1 MNKNRYKLIFSKSKS
16 CLVPVAEC
24 IKSAMGNGSSDSVSE
39 SNDEAEEPPLS
50 DHYAL
55 SPVSLSLKSALN
67 PVSSVMQLTW
77 KQFSILLLTVV
88 STSALADQRSE
99 IRPELKELK
108 GDNTDI
114 QVATEH
120 NHNNNGR
127 TKLYQTENK
136 VIVIDIATPNDKG
149 ISNNRFEKF
158 NIPNGAVFNNN
169 GTTSEAKSKLVG
181 YIRYNKNIKEKKEA
195 DVILSQVTGT
205 QESKI
210 VGALEVLGKEADI
223 VIANQNGINL
233 NGVRAIN
240 SKRFVATTSKEI
252 KLDQEQEQIILDV
265 EKGKVTID
273 VNGFA
278 TDGLQYLDI
287 IAKTIEQKQSITTEK
302 DKTSDTEIS
311 FIAGK
316 SKYDF
321 KKREVTEKNGENVK
335 EGTIAITG
343 ASTGAMHGKNI
354 KLIVTDKGAG
364 VKHDGIILSEN
375 DIHIELHD
383 GDLEFGNTEQKKVGD
398 LDRKVQAKKNIAVKG
413 AKRTIIG
420 SQVKAEKITVETQET
435 KIRKETEVRAQ
446 EVKFNSKDSISL
458 EKNSKLV
465 ATKVDVET
473 ESLENEG
480 LIYGSDVKLDAND
493 LVNKQTIFAEKK
505 LDIKTKGKKMSI
517 AEKDYVA
524 VRFLESSASLK
535 PGFVNKGVIES
546 KEEATLTFK
555 DQTSYLVEKGDKFV
569 KAGKK
574 LTIDA
579 QNVELNQQDIQLS
592 SNININVKESFIN
605 RNGTLATAQD
615 LKITAE
621 NGSIYNIGGILG
633 SAKSL
638 GLNAKSSNGQG
649 GNVVNQEGGLLHTL
663 GDMSLDAAHTV
674 YNLGNIFAHNKI
686 KVEAHKLINDVRL
699 SGKVTFQENQ
709 LNNLI
714 QGYLGNSF
722 KLSVNLSGRLYE
734 MSQIAQ
740 HGWHNNVYKLN
751 LNVQELDKAD
761 IKVEKMGM
769 IRSDGDF
776 EFKARQ
782 LASGDQKTEIINHGL
797 INIKGTFK
805 SDAEQ
810 ITNQMKAF
818 EGNALETVF
827 RNPAKITF
835 YYQPLAR
842 FFLTALSGNA
852 SREFNSLEGFLDA
865 LFSNQSILTSFNYS
879 AENFNAYKILSHVQ
893 HSPMYQKAMA
903 QVFGAEWH
911 SLPYDQMKTRWQ
923 AFKDN
928 PTNFNYYPAEKAKI
942 LAGTFDAKTGALH
955 NGEHSQYGSFDGNI
969 KIDTHQLTLPQV
981 EFRPEFNSTESLDN
995 GAIDLSSIAELLD
1008 IPNLFIDSSV
1018 QLDKEGLPP
1027 IEELNNSNNDS
1038 ESDSSEEESRP
1049 DEERNNEESTPNR
1062 TDSTIDYL
1070 NPDEYLDNGYLLNQ
1084 LLKELNE
1091 EPLIKDGED
1100 HFNRRKNLK
1109 ALYDKGEE
1117 KYPDNKNAL
1126 LDKVEELYKQKQQEQ
1141 KAKNKQLVEQQRA
1154 NQEKQQAKRVEQD
1167 KQEEKRQ
1174 QQDKV
1179 AKQAEIAKEVKQAE
1193 EIRAKEKVLA
1203 EEIKVKEEKHRE
1215 EVRVAE
1221 EKQKAEKQKKAE
1233 EKAAHEKREVEAK
1246 QTFEQNAQYEADAAK
1261 NASLKVIDDN
1271 RPKVETDPLY
1281 RTKLKY
1287 INQDEYAGANYF
1299 FNKLGLD
1306 TQGTQKV
1313 NVLGD
1318 NYFDHQLIT
1327 RAIEKKADNR
1337 LNQKYNLTDVELVKK
1352 LMENSTSQAKALDL
1366 KLGAGLTKEQQSKLT
1381 EDIVWYVKTN
1391 VNGKDVFVPQVYFAP
1406 ETLAETK
1413 KLQGL
1418 GTGVISA
1425 GEVNIKAENVTNTGT
1440 IAGDKVKIEAS
1451 NKIQNK
1457 GSILS
1462 TEETRLVGRKGIENL
1477 SRSFANDELGVTAQ
1491 RSEIKTEGHLHLETD
1506 KDASVDV
1513 QASDIK
1519 AKSGFVKTGDVNL
1532 KDTYNTKH
1540 SYEETIQHAGL
1551 HTMTLESGG
1560 MSVPTVALASP
1571 ESHSKQESQAT
1582 SVGSKVDIGQLH
1594 LAVENDVNQVGSELK
1609 SNRISGIV
1617 KGNYNTEAGKNVK
1630 HVKREDYTSGLY
1642 GSAHASGGGTSVRYD
1657 YNSKEGG
1664 KAATNVPTSQTGAG
1678 VELGVSLTHEK
1689 ESATLLTHTNSELQV
1704 ESGKLHVLG
1713 HADIGG
1719 VDINTKIPEKAQD
1732 KAAPQDTAASNNDK
1746 AAPSNTAEANKP
1758 SSNEGPIFR
1767 TLSEEEIAELMSEKS
1782 KDYFEQ
1788 QAKTAP
1794 EQGFELSAKEI
1805 KSTKQKDEYT
1815 LESTKTTFKI
1825 GAEAEAHSAVAD
1837 LVSHIV
1843 KEYRDAQNGIKQDG
1857 TAALQY
1863 ASDAL
1868 NIVTG
1873 DLAGTSA
1880 KVAVERNH
1888 ETKNAKETGDIVTKI
1903 GGNVTLSA
1911 HSGNVELRNVQSDK
1925 NTNLT
1930 LKAKEDI
1937 NILAGEK
1944 TRQSNETVSRQKVAT
1959 GVNAGCSMMSG
1970 ACTAGTSSSIEG
1982 NESYTS
1988 ENSLTHNNSLL
1999 QGQNIKLEAG
2009 RDLNLESSNIEANN
2023 VDLNIEGTTNI
2034 ISKQD
2039 TLQKSTHGFDYN
2051 LSAGVA
2057 LSSATIATP
2066 TGNIGAGYTN
2076 ETETKRTVNQQA
2088 GIKANKLT
2096 GKTQNLNLEAG
2107 YIASNDK
2114 SRDFKVQ
2121 GNVTT
2126 KELHDHHDKDGGSF
2140 GMSVGISERGT
2151 TAFNVRGGRADQ
2163 KHYNATQKSTLS
2175 GVDTSKAQVSG
2186 SVNTNLANAK
2196 EVTRDDTYASTQFA
2210 FEVGDLAELGQ
2221 RAKNK
2226 IKSSSLTG
2234 VPDLSTANTRV
2245 RNDVDAP
2252 QTRARSVETDV
2263 DVSTPKSRLLDNT
2276 SDSVTVKNP
2285 IYESADSLSST
2296 PRRNSTDNDA
2306 VSVKNP
2312 IYESIES
2319 VGATPRAR
2327 NTDSTEMVDNPL
2339 YSTVTPRTKAT
2350 TEAESATAKAHV
2362 YEEIPLTANDTP
2374 RNKLNN
2380 DTHEYAE
2387 VGKGPYSTLG
2397 DINSD
2402 RVRNKVAN
2410 TDDPTYA
2417 KVGPEGT
2424 YSKLGDSSS
2433 DITRNKSL
2441 ANDAHEYAEV
2451 GKGPYSTL
2459 GDINSDRV
2467 RNKVAN
2473 TDDPTYAKVGPEG
2486 TYSKLG
2492 DENASSSRVKSNNT
2506 TEGTYS
2512 TVGDGHSDI
2521 ARRSTNTPEYAEVQ
2535 PRTRR
2540 SATDKLPE
2548 IPTAKARVT
2557 TDAEG
2562 VYSEI
2567 NTAGTRR
2574 QATDPLPELPQ
2585 FAQPKAKTDSDSAEH
2600 IYEDISNLTN
2610 RSTRPLPTL
2619 PNAKVRTDSEA
2630 EYTTITTVPKT
2641 RSAKDALPDV
2651 PTGKAKVEVDND
2663 GIYSQI
2669 SDVAT
2674 AQPRSKSAQVES
2686 DYETIPLFN
2695 NDSVAPKA
2703 AEPRSKRSLSE
2714 EITSTEPKVRSV
2726 SEEISDSVVN
2736 KTKSTT
2742 EEIYSTLDKSVEG
2755 RARANAKADEALA
2768 TQNTVRHKAR
2778 IEDETPPPLPK
2789 RPENLTAEAETQ
2801 TSVNTTGKVTGPEA
2815 LVSEQGKWRSRVT
2828 DGDYATVED
2837 VVPTPRSKTDRPL
2850 PQTPEA
2856 QTQLRNR
2863 VKVEGDYAEVVDTV
2877 STPRS
2882 KADRELPKLPNEAV
2896 AKSRLSSVEGDY
2908 AEIGNVT
2915 TPRLQQPKASVEP
2928 QSLLAEA
2935 NTNNN
2940 SNRAKK
2946 VDIKDASTE
2955 SPAAAAKAE
2964 KSWFS
2969 KVKDFFSGSSSKEQA
2984 KAKASKAAKVA
2995 EQDAQVAAKPRYD
3008 DLDDNINLKNLLALE
3023 DQRNGNFE
3031 NNVLKNAKFLDEARE
3046 AAKKTIPEA
3055 TIKQMGNSPEF
3066 DEILTDGARKVEKR
3080 INDAVTFKPSVE
3092 EFAEIQGLVKKLP
3105 KGEVIEDVNIK
3116 TQSITEALAETSKT
3130 IQRNPKLKEEVQ
3142 GAIEEFLKSSQGKD
3156 LTVEMIEKLNHG
3168 LRPDEGSDRQLYKKE
3183 TLTKENA
3190 VFSSPEAS
3198 KIQLSETV
3206 DFINQAKRQGVEP
3219 SVVAGLVYQRLIA
3232 YHPFAEGNGRMARVI
3247 VNKLLLDGGYPPF
3260 TKFNSDFETQIIPQT
3275 LKSAKSAT
3283 SAEVVKEFLTELSKK
3298 PLPEASGHAQSKAQ
3312 RDLPDVPELQQGRK
3326 VVVGEGDYAEITETG
3341 QVVSPQVNAKGRTA
3355 NEESVVG
3362 SAKVKTDEDLYATID
3377 KSPEARAKAR
3387 GDEAEAKNPKVVVSE
3402 AEEEFAPL
3410 LPIRP
3415 ELKDAAGG
3423 NKKAKVKSED
3433 NAGEKTEKASVF
3445 QRVKQFFTGSDSS
3458 QAKASKGAKAT
3469 EQDAQVA
3476 AKPRYDDL
3484 DDNINLKNLL
3494 ALEDQRNGN
3503 FENNVLKNAKFL
3515 DEAREAAK
3523 KTIPE
3528 ATIKQMG
3535 NSPEFD
3541 EILTDGARKVEKRI
3555 NDAVTFKPSVEEF
3568 AEIQGLVKKL
3578 PKGEVIEDVNIKTQ
3592 SITEALAETSKTI
3605 QRNPKLKEEVQ
3616 GAIEEFLKSSQGKDL
3631 TVEMIEKLN
3640 HGLRPDE
3647 GSDRQLYKKET
3658 LTKENAVFSS
3668 PEASKIQL
3676 SETVDFINQAKRQG
3690 VEPSVVAGLVYQRLI
3705 AYHPFAEGN
3714 GRMARV
3720 IVNKLLLDGGYPPFT
3735 KFNSDFETQIIPQTL
3750 KSAKSATSAEV
3761 VKEFLTELS
3770 KKPLPEASGH
3780 AQSKAQRDLPDVPE
3794 LQQGRKVVV
3803 GEGDY
3808 AEITETGQVVSPQ
3821 VNAKGRT
3828 ANEESVVGSAKVKT
3842 DEDLYATIDKSPEA
3856 RAKAKARSDEAAA
3869 KNVVVK
3875 KATVDSDVAPAL
3887 PPRPSEFKSAVESTT
3902 ASKAPAKEK
3911 PPVAPKPK
3919 VKVIVENDAD
3929 GVAKTRVVV
3938 QPEVAD
3944 APQLKSRQVTNSD
3957 YAEIVDG
3964 VPQLQ
3969 PRAKARQTAESD
3981 YEDIDTFANTQST
3994 TKTRTT
4000 EEVAVPNKLK
4010 VDDGLYATVDKSPEA
4025 LAKAKARGDEAAA
4038 AQAPTRKVQVEDE
4051 LPPALPKRS
4060 ADLTKD
4066 DHASTQGT
4074 AERQFRSLP
4083 VDVEATDVVSTPQ
4096 ATAKAKP
4103 VSERIQQK
4111 ELVEQSRGVLKQVQ
4125 DQFQPLKVKHKIDA
4139 VRSSVEEYG
4148 GEVTFKY
4155 AQSKGE
4161 VYKEIVKHLETQHG
4175 VCESTCAHWIAKKV
4189 DPQDDNFWT
4198 SLYEGGQKG
4207 HLKKEAIDS
4216 IKKLQTEFIN
4226 SGSATQQFK
4235 LTDSW
4240 LQEQGVVP
4248 KEKKFGNLS
4257 RRDEVAGTVSKTD
4270 VSALSKAI
4278 LDTGNETSAVKKIS
4292 INLEGGSHTV
4302 SAAIQGQKVVFFDP
4316 NFGEMTFP
4324 THQKFDKWLKEAFW
4338 DKSGYAG
4345 KNEGKRFFNVVN
4357 YELPAKASDSNVGKV
4372 KATTEAND
4380 GNFKARTSSNSEA
4393 SSTESAIQIRKD
4405 AVSGESYVTKDNVV
4419 TAITNTQ
4426 YIPKPV
4432 SDVDA
4437 QFEKVRQ
4444 KAKSAD
4450 SAKEAEKK
4458 LALIAKEAKNL
4469 PKEHLLKATDELV
4482 NGMSTEDRR
4491 ALRQQEHKAGAVL
4504 PTNNVIK
4511 GFEGKNVKNMGK
4523 ILKNVQFDEGYVE
4536 TRKQINEKIVEKLDS
4551 NKEFHDLMKGKLS
4564 GNEEGIRKLFDIVE
4578 TAKRESLKEVT
4589 GIEGTK
4595 AKLELNT
4602 KNGPLSMGQ
4611 GHYANDEV
4619 HMNLTPIASFLR
4631 SKKRNN
4637 QEILDTILHELTHHD
4652 QAQITKNK
4660 YDANL
4665 PDNLKK
4671 DANLLA
4677 LNENYYIDADVS
4689 NFGAYKQQPLER
4701 EAFSSGHSLSKELGK
4716 LVERGYQGKVQEI
4729 ETIEH
4734 LPNKLNNLESPREA
4748 QASLGDNALIYGLQ
4762 QGRKE
4767 LIAKANAADAEGKNA
4782 ILADS
4787 YIGKLNLGFEFAQ
4800 LSSFA
4805 KQVKSG
4811 NVTEQ
4816 DIQEIASFNEPTA
4829 KLARRDDSK
4838 NRINDANIEDNQRII
4853 RELIKNENAV
4863 DALKRIATLTDQEQ
4877 SMYDAL
4883 RKNDKFDMEELQES
4897 SNYTTA
4903 ENSAI
4908 REYKNTQNALNDARM
4923 DFFAEKTKFIAKET
4937 LERGGQL
4944 YFALDG
4950 LATDTMT
4957 FRANT
4962 KIDLNRL
4969 KEVFDPNNPHYDSVT
4984 SRELRYLYE
4993 NYKDHPNLKFTIK
5006 DHVIENPFKTLEIP
5020 TTENTVSSSEQNTVY
5035 KKQLLPSLFKRKA
5048 KSDGPKIEHLGGST
5062 EKDAFY
5068 FPLDKIVTKDRGI
5081 SKDMKV
5087 NMENIKKAF
5096 NPRDKHYDSVE
5107 ARNLRALYEQ
5117 DPTMSSTRFVIGNQV
5132 IENPFKSPELQ
5143 DYIKKHHV
5151 SSPVAEKTAKPLP
5164 ALPKTESKEQ
5174 TVQKV
5179 QQTAPKK
5186 PVQLPKPKAEKVVDP
5201 NAIYAQVNKNRKTAE
5216 VEGFYPESQLRTRSD
5231 KIVEQVSHVPTTEP
5245 TYADLQF
5252 SHKTNRVQSQ
5262 SENEVIYDKVAAP
5275 VKGTSPK
5282 TTAKPQKPQKPLSKG
5297 IIPESQL
5304 KTRSDKIAEQVSRV
5318 PTTEP
5323 TYAELQ
5329 FVNKLAAKHETPKDV
5344 VYEEVATK
5352 GKSKNAK
5359 PLTKPQKPK
5368 QQLNKGI
5375 IPESQLRTRSDKMAE
5390 QVSHVPTTEP
5400 VYADIQFPASS
5411 KTQRA
5416 VVSPQETIYEEV
5428 GKRAQEEP
5436 IYQNVIR
5443 QGVNNK

>member
-24 IKSAMGNGSSDSVSE
+24 IKSAMGNGSSDSVSN
-39 SNDEAEEPPLS
+39 SSDEAEEPPLS

-88 STSALADQRSE
+88 SAPSFSQEVGVGNGEKARLTE
-99 IRPELKELK
+99 INN
-108 GDNTDI
+108 GNNSDI
-114 QVATEH
+114 QLSTKQNGNNHH
-120 NHNNNGR
+120 N
-127 TKLYQTENK
+127 TKLQKTENN
-136 VIVIDIATPNDKG
+136 VIVIDIATPNSKG
-149 ISNNRFEKF
+149 ISDNHFERF

-169 GTTSEAKSKLVG
+169 GSEAEMRSKLIG
-181 YIRYNKNIKEKKEA
+181 YIPHNQNLRGDNKKEA
-195 DVILSQVTGT
+195 DVILSQVTGN

-210 VGALEVLGKEADI
+210 AGALEVLGKKADI

-233 NGVRAIN
+233 NGVRTIN
-240 SKRFVATTSKEI
+240 SDRFIATTS
-252 KLDQEQEQIILDV
+252 QIIDPQNMLLDV
-265 EKGKVTID
+265 TRGKVTIG

-278 TDGLQYLDI
+278 TDGLKYLDI

-383 GDLEFGNTEQKKVGD
+383 GDLEFGNVAEQTPKN
-398 LDRKVQAKKNIAVKG
+398 LDRKVQAKKKIEVKG
-413 AKRTIIG
+413 ANRTILG
-420 SQVKAEKITVETQET
+420 SQVKADEIDIATKET
-435 KIRKETEVRAQ
+435 KIRSNTEVRAKNTK
-446 EVKFNSKDSISL
+446 VKSDNKISL
-458 EKNSKLV
+458 EQNAKLV
-465 ATKVDVET
+465 ATKVDVKT
-473 ESLENEG
+473 ESLTNDG
-480 LIYGSDVKLDAND
+480 RIYGREVTLDAND
-493 LVNKQTIFAEKK
+493 LVNNKEIVAETK
-505 LDIKTKGKKMSI
+505 LDIQTKGKNMSI
-517 AEKDYVA
+517 SEQDYVA
-524 VRFLESSASLK
+524 ARLLESSASLK
-535 PGFVNKGVIES
+535 PGFVNKGIIES

-555 DQTSYLVEKGDKFV
+555 DQTSYLAEKDDKFV

-574 LTIDA
+574 LTINA
-579 QNVELNQQDIQLS
+579 ENVEFDQQDIQLS
-592 SNININVKESFIN
+592 AKIDINVEKSFIN
-605 RNGTLATAQD
+605 RNSTLATAQE
-615 LKITAE
+615 LNITAKQ
-621 NGSIYNIGGILG
+621 GSIYNIGGILG
-633 SAKSL
+633 SAQSL
-638 GLNAKSSNGQG
+638 HLKAESSNGQG
-649 GNVVNQEGGLLHTL
+649 GNVVNQEGGLLHSL
-663 GDMSLDAAHTV
+663 GEMNLDATHTV
-674 YNLGNIFAHNKI
+674 YNLGNIWSHKKI

-699 SGKVTFQENQ
+699 SGKVAFKENE
-709 LNNLI
+709 LNGLI
-714 QGYLGNSF
+714 QNFFGNNAFF
-722 KLSVNLSGRLYE
+722 KLDVNLSGRLYE

-769 IRSDGDF
+769 IRSDDDF
-776 EFKARQ
+776 EFKARK

-797 INIKGTFK
+797 INIKGTFT
-805 SDAEQ
+805 SDADK

-818 EGNALETVF
+818 ESNALETVF

-852 SREFNSLEGFLDA
+852 SREFDTLEKFLDA

-893 HSPMYQKAMA
+893 HSEIYQKAMA

-911 SLPYDQMKTRWQ
+911 ALSYDEMKTRWQ
-923 AFKDN
+923 AFKDK

-942 LAGTFDAKTGALH
+942 LASKFEAKTGELQ
-955 NGEHSQYGSFDGNI
+955 NGEHSQYDNFDGNI
-969 KIDTHQLTLPQV
+969 KIDTHQLTLPKV
-981 EFRPEFNSTESLDN
+981 EFRPEFSSTESLDD
-995 GAIDLSSIAELLD
+995 GAIDLSAIAELLD
-1008 IPNLFIDSSV
+1008 MPNLFIDSSV
-1018 QLDKEGLPP
+1018 QLEKEGLVLKP
-1027 IEELNNSNNDS
+1027 LDHGNDGS
-1038 ESDSSEEESRP
+1038 SSGSDIDSDEDSDSDEEEIKP
-1049 DEERNNEESTPNR
+1049 PR
-1062 TDSTIDYL
+1062 TDRTVDYL
-1070 NPDEYLDNGYLLNQ
+1070 NPEEYLENGYLLND
-1084 LLKELNE
+1084 LLKELNQE
-1091 EPLIKDGED
+1091 SFITENYFDRPKNVVHIYEIGDKIKDPTFINKVE
-1100 HFNRRKNLK
+1100 NLFRQK
-1109 ALYDKGEE
+1109 QKEQ
-1117 KYPDNKNAL
+1117 AL
-1126 LDKVEELYKQKQQEQ
+1126 LRKQSVEQSKVEVETQQ
-1141 KAKNKQLVEQQRA
+1141 V
-1154 NQEKQQAKRVEQD
+1154 KRLEQD

-1174 QQDKV
+1174 ERDKV
-1179 AKQAEIAKEVKQAE
+1179 AKKAEIAKEVKQAE
-1193 EIRAKEKVLA
+1193 EIRTKEKELA
-1203 EEIKVKEEKHRE
+1203 IEIKVKEEKRKE
-1215 EVRVAE
+1215 EVRVAK
-1221 EKQKAEKQKKAE
+1221 EKQKAEKQKKAA
-1233 EKAAHEKREVEAK
+1233 EKAAYEKREVEAK
-1246 QTFEQNAQYEADAAK
+1246 QAFEQNAQYEADAAK

-1352 LMENSTSQAKALDL
+1352 LMENSTEQAKALDL

-1391 VNGKDVFVPQVYFAP
+1391 VNGKEVFVPQVYFAP
-1406 ETLAETK
+1406 ETIAETK

-1642 GSAHASGGGTSVRYD
+1642 GSAHASGGGTSIRYD
-1657 YNSKEGG
+1657 YDSKEGG
-1664 KAATNVPTSQTGAG
+1664 KAANVPTSQTGAG

-1746 AAPSNTAEANKP
+1746 AAPSNIAEANKP

-1880 KVAVERNH
+1880 KVSVERNH
-1888 ETKNAKETGDIVTKI
+1888 ETKNTKETGDIVTKI

-1911 HSGNVELRNVQSDK
+1911 HSGNVELRNIQSDK

-2107 YIASNDK
+2107 YIANNDK
-2114 SRDFKVQ
+2114 SGNFKVQ

-2245 RNDVDAP
+2245 RNGDDAP

-2327 NTDSTEMVDNPL
+2327 NTDSSEMGNNPL

-2362 YEEIPLTANDTP
+2362 YEEIPLMGNDTP

-2467 RNKVAN
+2467 RNKVTN

-2492 DENASSSRVKSNNT
+2492 DENVSGSRVKPNNT

-2610 RSTRPLPTL
+2610 RSTRRLPTL

-2674 AQPRSKSAQVES
+2674 AQPRIKSTKVES
-2686 DYETIPLFN
+2686 DYETIPVSDS
-2695 NDSVAPKA
+2695 DSVAPKVVQ
-2703 AEPRSKRSLSE
+2703 PSSKRALTE
-2714 EITSTEPKVRSV
+2714 EVTSVDTKVRSV

-2778 IEDETPPPLPK
+2778 VEDETPPLLPK
-2789 RPENLTAEAETQ
+2789 RLENLTAEVETQ
-2801 TSVNTTGKVTGPEA
+2801 TSVNTAGKVTGPEA
-2815 LVSEQGKWRSRVT
+2815 QVSEQGKLRSRVT

-2837 VVPTPRSKTDRPL
+2837 VIPTPRSKTDRLL

-2877 STPRS
+2877 STLRS

-2955 SPAAAAKAE
+2955 SPATTTKAE
-2964 KSWFS
+2964 KSWLS
-2969 KVKDFFSGSSSKEQA
+2969 KVRDFFSGSSSRNDTKDDATVKVLNTTKE
-2984 KAKASKAAKVA
+2984 
-2995 EQDAQVAAKPRYD
+2995 
-3008 DLDDNINLKNLLALE
+3008 LKDTSN
-3023 DQRNGNFE
+3023 
-3031 NNVLKNAKFLDEARE
+3031 
-3046 AAKKTIPEA
+3046 TIPD
-3055 TIKQMGNSPEF
+3055 N
-3066 DEILTDGARKVEKR
+3066 
-3080 INDAVTFKPSVE
+3080 
-3092 EFAEIQGLVKKLP
+3092 
-3105 KGEVIEDVNIK
+3105 
-3116 TQSITEALAETSKT
+3116 
-3130 IQRNPKLKEEVQ
+3130 
-3142 GAIEEFLKSSQGKD
+3142 
-3156 LTVEMIEKLNHG
+3156 
-3168 LRPDEGSDRQLYKKE
+3168 
-3183 TLTKENA
+3183 
-3190 VFSSPEAS
+3190 
-3198 KIQLSETV
+3198 
-3206 DFINQAKRQGVEP
+3206 
-3219 SVVAGLVYQRLIA
+3219 
-3232 YHPFAEGNGRMARVI
+3232 
-3247 VNKLLLDGGYPPF
+3247 
-3260 TKFNSDFETQIIPQT
+3260 
-3275 LKSAKSAT
+3275 
-3283 SAEVVKEFLTELSKK
+3283 
-3298 PLPEASGHAQSKAQ
+3298 SKAQ
-3312 RDLPDVPELQQGRK
+3312 RDLPEVPTDLRVRK
-3326 VVVGEGDYAEITETG
+3326 VLNESDYAEIGEFGPTA
-3341 QVVSPQVNAKGRTA
+3341 QSQQNAKVRIA
-3355 NEESVVG
+3355 EDLSKI
-3362 SAKVKTDEDLYATID
+3362 SSKVKTDDELYATVD
-3377 KSPEARAKAR
+3377 KSPEALARARAR
-3387 GDEAEAKNPKVVVSE
+3387 DSE
-3402 AEEEFAPL
+3402 AAVRKPVVEISDAEDNFAPL

-3415 ELKDAAGG
+3415 ELKDAAGMYKPSKLKAE
-3423 NKKAKVKSED
+3423 NKMGSHIED
-3433 NAGEKTEKASVF
+3433 ISVF
-3445 QRVKQFFTGSDSS
+3445 QRIKQLFIGDKS
-3458 QAKASKGAKAT
+3458 
-3469 EQDAQVA
+3469 
-3476 AKPRYDDL
+3476 
-3484 DDNINLKNLL
+3484 
-3494 ALEDQRNGN
+3494 
-3503 FENNVLKNAKFL
+3503 FENTAK
-3515 DEAREAAK
+3515 
-3523 KTIPE
+3523 IP
-3528 ATIKQMG
+3528 
-3535 NSPEFD
+3535 
-3541 EILTDGARKVEKRI
+3541 
-3555 NDAVTFKPSVEEF
+3555 
-3568 AEIQGLVKKL
+3568 
-3578 PKGEVIEDVNIKTQ
+3578 
-3592 SITEALAETSKTI
+3592 
-3605 QRNPKLKEEVQ
+3605 
-3616 GAIEEFLKSSQGKDL
+3616 
-3631 TVEMIEKLN
+3631 
-3640 HGLRPDE
+3640 
-3647 GSDRQLYKKET
+3647 
-3658 LTKENAVFSS
+3658 
-3668 PEASKIQL
+3668 
-3676 SETVDFINQAKRQG
+3676 QG
-3690 VEPSVVAGLVYQRLI
+3690 VEPQMDIKPNYSSL
-3705 AYHPFAEGN
+3705 
-3714 GRMARV
+3714 
-3720 IVNKLLLDGGYPPFT
+3720 
-3735 KFNSDFETQIIPQTL
+3735 
-3750 KSAKSATSAEV
+3750 AEV
-3761 VKEFLTELS
+3761 S
-3770 KKPLPEASGH
+3770 KIT
-3780 AQSKAQRDLPDVPE
+3780 QSKAQRDLPDIPTQ
-3794 LQQGRKVVV
+3794 LNAKKVVN
-3803 GEGDY
+3803 ESDY
-3808 AEITETGQVVSPQ
+3808 AEIGELGQIIPKVRMSEDPSTGL
-3821 VNAKGRT
+3821 T
-3828 ANEESVVGSAKVKT
+3828 KVKT
-3842 DEDLYATIDKSPEA
+3842 NEDLYATIDKSPEA
-3856 RAKAKARSDEAAA
+3856 RARAKARGDEAAA
-3869 KNVVVK
+3869 KNVIVK
-3875 KATVDSDVAPAL
+3875 KAVEDSDIAPAL
-3887 PPRPSEFKSAVESTT
+3887 PPRPSEFSSTVEST
-3902 ASKAPAKEK
+3902 AVSKAPAKEK
-3911 PPVAPKPK
+3911 PPIAPKPK
-3919 VKVIVENDAD
+3919 VILENDIG

-3944 APQLKSRQVTNSD
+3944 APQLKSRQVANSD

-3969 PRAKARQTAESD
+3969 PRAKARQTMESD
-3981 YEDIDTFANTQST
+3981 YEDIDTFVNTQST
-3994 TKTRTT
+3994 AKTRTT

-4010 VDDGLYATVDKSPEA
+4010 VDDGLYATVDKRPEA

-4060 ADLTKD
+4060 ADLTED

-4380 GNFKARTSSNSEA
+4380 VNFKARTSSNSEA

-4405 AVSGESYVTKDNVV
+4405 AVSGESYVMKDNVV

-4426 YIPKPV
+4426 YVPKPI

-4491 ALRQQEHKAGAVL
+4491 ALRQQEHKVGAVL
-4504 PTNNVIK
+4504 PSNNVIK
-4511 GFEGKNVKNMGK
+4511 GFEGKNVKSMGK

-4619 HMNLTPIASFLR
+4619 HMNSTPIASFLR

-5151 SSPVAEKTAKPLP
+5151 RSPVAAKTAKPLP
-5164 ALPKTESKEQ
+5164 ALPKTGSKEQ

-5186 PVQLPKPKAEKVVDP
+5186 PVQPPKPKAEKVVDP

-5252 SHKTNRVQSQ
+5252 SHKTNRVQSR

-5318 PTTEP
+5318 PMTEP

-5329 FVNKLAAKHETPKDV
+5329 FVNKPAAKHETPKDV